1 MKYAPLFAVQSCLA
15 LLLGCDVRGVAS
27 LPPPQTTSSAATS
40 VSAPASKPLALAAP
54 APLAAPAVASK
65 APAPHDPNLLPDD
78 DRALVIRDGQES
90 WTSATGAARSGY
102 TIVDLGDD
110 WTPYIFEEHRGAD
123 GQPLPNRYRR
133 VFLGLAND
141 TLDEDG
147 EPLPAGEKNYLELYG
162 IPPSLGVLRARFL
175 EDEKQSC
182 HEGANLAA
190 MQAVE
195 TVGYVAPEKVKQEEQ
210 RIARLRSELED
221 ARRKAHA
228 PTLAELA
235 AQDPKLEPK
244 VKLVERRAAE
254 KLAMTEVERRL
265 ACEGMFK
272 HGGKHS
278 AGIYDDAMR
287 LAVRRF
293 QQKHMIYESNYL
305 RQKTMDALARPPLAN
320 DHEALVRVLRER
332 VVAATGVVEDGSV
345 ESKTGPPTYTGAN
358 GRITPVRNLVE
369 EMTQAAVEQLGL
381 ASPEAALAFFKRHS
395 AADLRHLRAAVHLP
409 ALPEYYGPNMDLS
422 IVIDRGE
429 VWYDL
434 PWDATGARHSQPR
447 KRYPSFHVYVKYKE
461 QRISLARWRTTIGG
475 WRAEQASDGYEYYR
489 YKGSDVGPRVIRNV
503 VAGPV
508 WIAPESTPIRTLVKT
523 KTVNGLWQRVV
534 NYDELGPGF
543 LSAYGLIAGYLV
555 VPGKAGKPDW
565 DNGIRAHGS
574 SEYLS
579 MYSAEGY
586 SHGCHRLPNHL
597 AIRLYSFILRHRPV
611 QIVGDQPTNIARQF
625 LLGDDVFEIRVP
637 SRGYQYLLEP
647 PLPIDVLEG
656 EIKGTL
662 KKPVLTYVPK
672 PGVRYPGPP
681 PAVPNSAE
689 GRAGG
694 VGSGRSGSDEEGG
707 AP

>member
-1 MKYAPLFAVQSCLA
+1 MKYAPLFAIQAYLA
-15 LLLGCDVRGVAS
+15 LLSGCDVRAVAS
-27 LPPPQTTSSAATS
+27 LPPPQTTSSVKTATPTSKPAAPAAP
-40 VSAPASKPLALAAP
+40 VPASKSPATQAP
-54 APLAAPAVASK
+54 APGVV
-65 APAPHDPNLLPDD
+65 PDD

-90 WTSATGAARSGY
+90 WTSASGAARSGY

-110 WTPYIFEEHRGAD
+110 WTPFIFEEHRGAD
-123 GQPLPNRYRR
+123 GQSMPNRYRR

-147 EPLPAGEKNYLELYG
+147 EPLPTGEKNYLELYG

-175 EDEKQSC
+175 EDEKQKC

-190 MQAVE
+190 MEAVE
-195 TVGYVAPEKVKQEEQ
+195 TTGYVAPETVVPEEK
-210 RIARLRSELED
+210 RIARMRSDLEN

-228 PTLAELA
+228 QTLAELA
-235 AQDPKLEPK
+235 AKNPKLEPK
-244 VKLVERRAAE
+244 VKLVERRAAK

-272 HGGKHS
+272 HGVKHV

-293 QQKHMIYESNYL
+293 QQKHMIYEPNYL
-305 RQKTMDALARPPLAN
+305 RHQTMDALARAPLSN

-332 VVAATGVVEDGSV
+332 VVAATGVVEDGTV
-345 ESKTGPPTYTGAN
+345 DSKSGPATYTGAN
-358 GRITPVRNLVE
+358 GQTLPVRNLVE

-395 AADLRHLRAAVHLP
+395 AADFRHLRAAVHLP

-434 PWDATGARHSQPR
+434 PWDAAGVRHAQPR
-447 KRYPSFHVYVKYKE
+447 KRYPSFHLYVKYKE
-461 QRISLARWRTTIGG
+461 QRIPLARWQTTIGG

-508 WIAPESTPIRTLVKT
+508 WIAPESTPIRTLVKP

-555 VPGKAGKPDW
+555 VPGKGGKPDW

-579 MYSAEGY
+579 MSSPEGY

-597 AIRLYSFILRHRPV
+597 AIRLYSFILRHRPMR
-611 QIVGDQPTNIARQF
+611 ILGDQPANIARQF
-625 LLGDDVFEIRVP
+625 LLDNDVFEIRVP
-637 SRGYQYLLEP
+637 SRGYQYVLEP
-647 PLPIDVLEG
+647 PLPVDVLEG

-662 KKPVLTYVPK
+662 KKPILTYVPK

-681 PAVPNSAE
+681 PEVPNSAE

-694 VGSGRSGSDEEGG
+694 VSSGRSAGGDDEGG